1 MKYYILL
8 IYLLAFSLATEG
20 NTAVKD
26 SLSEALPSAS
36 SPLQKLEIMTN
47 LMDLSRQEE
56 QVEYAKQ
63 LYWLALEEDEDYY
76 KEAALTEILRFY
88 VNTDAKDSAKVYLAE
103 AERELKGKARDFL
116 VTYMKTIMD
125 VRVVYYTKG
134 EDRMKLIEKYKLRLE
149 TEKDMPVLDK
159 ISNYYLLGMANSNR
173 VDPKNQDAIYKE
185 VCYYMNNLIELSDNI
200 PLRYSYLFRLNTLNI
215 LSLMEATPENRVKA
229 SLRYLNMQKE
239 YADTKE
245 MKKRP
250 YTSKRHLLNAYSTLA
265 TAAETVGKDMAT
277 YYFNYF
283 IDLNRKYPEDAAF
296 SAEYDRYFT
305 SLNYYKSIRDFQK
318 AADYNDS
325 VIYYFRHGDFQ
336 FNLTENIV
344 LTLKDKI
351 DCLDSL
357 HRYKD
362 AYEAY
367 KEYSVL
373 LDSARTRSMENKVED
388 LEIKK
393 YVDELVVEKKALEI
407 DLQKS
412 RSQLYLFLALL
423 ILSICFGIFI
433 FFRLG
438 KIKSL
443 YKELQESN
451 RLVIIASEKAQESE
465 RMKNA
470 FIKNM
475 CHEVRTPL
483 NAINGFAEL
492 ITSDGISPEEKKEFS
507 KIIYTNCHNITSMMN
522 DVLVI
527 AQLDSSN
534 EVLPLE
540 PVHISLLCH
549 HEMNKLKKLQQKPDI
564 HYQVEGDKSNDLIY
578 SDPNHF
584 GIIISHLLNNAN
596 KFTNQGSITLSYQPE
611 EEGRIM
617 CICVTDT
624 GCGIPADKSE
634 WIFERFTK
642 NDDFIPV
649 RASASTS
656 AASSPNASTV
666 PSNWIPV
673 TPGEPGSFYGFRL
686 IPTNSQQVFFWQTCP
701 INHHLISSVFL
712 RCKPF
717 PDIRQFA

>member
-88 VNTDAKDSAKVYLAE
+88 VNTDAKDRAKVYLAE
-103 AERELKGKARDFL
+103 AEREQKGKARDFL

-277 YYFNYF
+277 HYFNYF

-325 VIYYFRHGDFQ
+325 VIYYFRHGAFQ
-336 FNLTENIV
+336 FDLTENIV

-367 KEYSVL
+367 KEYSVR
-373 LDSARTRSMENKVED
+373 LDSARTRSMEKKVED

-393 YVDELVVEKKALEI
+393 HVDELVVEKKALEI

-584 GIIISHLLNNAN
+584 GIIISHLLSNAN
-596 KFTNQGSITLSYQPE
+596 KFTNQGSITLSYRPE

-642 NDDFIPV
+642 NDDFIP
-649 RASASTS
+649 
-656 AASSPNASTV
+656 
-666 PSNWIPV
+666 
-673 TPGEPGSFYGFRL
+673 GSGLGLYLCRL
-686 IPTNSQQVFFWQTCP
+686 ITQRLNGSLKLDTCYTGGARFILRLP
-701 INHHLISSVFL
+701 INPY
-712 RCKPF
+712 K
-717 PDIRQFA
+717 

>member
-1 MKYYILL
+1 M
-8 IYLLAFSLATEG
+8 
-20 NTAVKD
+20 
-26 SLSEALPSAS
+26 
-36 SPLQKLEIMTN
+36 
-47 LMDLSRQEE
+47 
-56 QVEYAKQ
+56 EYAKQ

-325 VIYYFRHGDFQ
+325 VIYYFRHGNFQ
-336 FNLTENIV
+336 FDLTENIV

-393 YVDELVVEKKALEI
+393 HVDELVVEKKALEI

-423 ILSICFGIFI
+423 ILSISFGIFI

-596 KFTNQGSITLSYQPE
+596 KFTNQGSITLSYRPE

-642 NDDFIPV
+642 NDDFIP
-649 RASASTS
+649 
-656 AASSPNASTV
+656 
-666 PSNWIPV
+666 
-673 TPGEPGSFYGFRL
+673 GSGLGLYLCRL
-686 IPTNSQQVFFWQTCP
+686 ITQRLNGSLKLDTCYTGGARFILRLP
-701 INHHLISSVFL
+701 INPY
-712 RCKPF
+712 K
-717 PDIRQFA
+717 

>member
-325 VIYYFRHGDFQ
+325 VIYYFRHGNFQ
-336 FNLTENIV
+336 FDLTENIV

-373 LDSARTRSMENKVED
+373 LDSARTRSMEKKVED

-393 YVDELVVEKKALEI
+393 HVDELVVEKKALEI

-423 ILSICFGIFI
+423 ILSISFGIFI

-642 NDDFIPV
+642 NDDFIP
-649 RASASTS
+649 
-656 AASSPNASTV
+656 
-666 PSNWIPV
+666 
-673 TPGEPGSFYGFRL
+673 GSGLGLYLCRL
-686 IPTNSQQVFFWQTCP
+686 ITQRLNGSLKLDTCYTGGARFILRLP
-701 INHHLISSVFL
+701 INPY
-712 RCKPF
+712 K
-717 PDIRQFA
+717 

>member
-1 MKYYILL
+1 MKYYSLL

-642 NDDFIPV
+642 NDDFIP
-649 RASASTS
+649 
-656 AASSPNASTV
+656 
-666 PSNWIPV
+666 
-673 TPGEPGSFYGFRL
+673 GSGLGLYLCRL
-686 IPTNSQQVFFWQTCP
+686 ITQRLNGSLKLDTCYTGGARFILRLP
-701 INHHLISSVFL
+701 INPY
-712 RCKPF
+712 K
-717 PDIRQFA
+717 

>member
-103 AERELKGKARDFL
+103 AERKLKGKARDFL

-336 FNLTENIV
+336 FDLTENIV

-393 YVDELVVEKKALEI
+393 HVDELVVEKKALEI

-438 KIKSL
+438 KVKSL

-596 KFTNQGSITLSYQPE
+596 KFTNQGSITLSYRPE

-642 NDDFIPV
+642 NDDFIP
-649 RASASTS
+649 
-656 AASSPNASTV
+656 
-666 PSNWIPV
+666 
-673 TPGEPGSFYGFRL
+673 GSGLGLYLCRL
-686 IPTNSQQVFFWQTCP
+686 ITQRLNGSLKLDTCYTGGARFILRLP
-701 INHHLISSVFL
+701 INPY
-712 RCKPF
+712 K
-717 PDIRQFA
+717 

>member
-325 VIYYFRHGDFQ
+325 VIYYFRHGNFQ
-336 FNLTENIV
+336 FDLTENIV

-465 RMKNA
+465 WMKNA

-642 NDDFIPV
+642 NDDFIP
-649 RASASTS
+649 
-656 AASSPNASTV
+656 
-666 PSNWIPV
+666 
-673 TPGEPGSFYGFRL
+673 GSGLGLYLCRL
-686 IPTNSQQVFFWQTCP
+686 ITQRLNGSLKLDTCYTGGARFILRLP
-701 INHHLISSVFL
+701 INPY
-712 RCKPF
+712 K
-717 PDIRQFA
+717 

>member
-325 VIYYFRHGDFQ
+325 VIYYFRHGNFQ
-336 FNLTENIV
+336 FDLTENIV

-393 YVDELVVEKKALEI
+393 HVDELVVEKKALEI

-423 ILSICFGIFI
+423 ILSISFGIFI

-438 KIKSL
+438 KVKSL

-596 KFTNQGSITLSYQPE
+596 KFTNQGSITLSYRPE

-642 NDDFIPV
+642 NDDFIP
-649 RASASTS
+649 
-656 AASSPNASTV
+656 
-666 PSNWIPV
+666 
-673 TPGEPGSFYGFRL
+673 GSGLGLYLCRL
-686 IPTNSQQVFFWQTCP
+686 ITQRLNGSLKLDTCYTGGARFILRLP
-701 INHHLISSVFL
+701 INPY
-712 RCKPF
+712 K
-717 PDIRQFA
+717 

>member
-336 FNLTENIV
+336 FDLTENIV

-451 RLVIIASEKAQESE
+451 RLVIIAREKAQESE

-642 NDDFIPV
+642 NDDFIP
-649 RASASTS
+649 
-656 AASSPNASTV
+656 
-666 PSNWIPV
+666 
-673 TPGEPGSFYGFRL
+673 GSGLGLYLCRL
-686 IPTNSQQVFFWQTCP
+686 ITQRLNGSLKLDTCYTGGARFILRLP
-701 INHHLISSVFL
+701 INPY
-712 RCKPF
+712 K
-717 PDIRQFA
+717 

>member
-149 TEKDMPVLDK
+149 TEKGMPVLDK
-159 ISNYYLLGMANSNR
+159 IANYYLLGMANSNR

-336 FNLTENIV
+336 FDLTENIV

-642 NDDFIPV
+642 NDDFIP
-649 RASASTS
+649 
-656 AASSPNASTV
+656 
-666 PSNWIPV
+666 
-673 TPGEPGSFYGFRL
+673 GSGLGLYLCRL
-686 IPTNSQQVFFWQTCP
+686 ITQRLNGSLKLDTCYTGGARFILRLP
-701 INHHLISSVFL
+701 INPY
-712 RCKPF
+712 K
-717 PDIRQFA
+717 

>member
-336 FNLTENIV
+336 FDLTENIV

-393 YVDELVVEKKALEI
+393 HVDELVVEKKAQEI

-596 KFTNQGSITLSYQPE
+596 KFTNQGSITLSYRPE

-642 NDDFIPV
+642 NDDFIP
-649 RASASTS
+649 
-656 AASSPNASTV
+656 
-666 PSNWIPV
+666 
-673 TPGEPGSFYGFRL
+673 GSGLGLYLCRL
-686 IPTNSQQVFFWQTCP
+686 ITQRLNGSLKLDTSYTGGARFILRLP
-701 INHHLISSVFL
+701 INPY
-712 RCKPF
+712 K
-717 PDIRQFA
+717 

>member
-336 FNLTENIV
+336 FDLTENIV

-549 HEMNKLKKLQQKPDI
+549 HEMNNLKKLQQKPDI

-596 KFTNQGSITLSYQPE
+596 KFTNQGSITLSYRPE

-642 NDDFIPV
+642 NDDFIP
-649 RASASTS
+649 
-656 AASSPNASTV
+656 
-666 PSNWIPV
+666 
-673 TPGEPGSFYGFRL
+673 GSGLGLYLCRL
-686 IPTNSQQVFFWQTCP
+686 ITQRLNGSLKLDTCYTGGARFILRLP
-701 INHHLISSVFL
+701 INPY
-712 RCKPF
+712 K
-717 PDIRQFA
+717 

>member
-336 FNLTENIV
+336 FDLTENIV

-642 NDDFIPV
+642 NDDFIPGSGLGLYLC
-649 RASASTS
+649 RT
-656 AASSPNASTV
+656 AADAPEVDGNVCVSSEEPLY
-666 PSNWIPV
+666 
-673 TPGEPGSFYGFRL
+673 PGEFYDVLVEDSDLYDLYG
-686 IPTNSQQVFFWQTCP
+686 TV
-701 INHHLISSVFL
+701 V
-712 RCKPF
+712 K
-717 PDIRQFA
+717 

>member
-325 VIYYFRHGDFQ
+325 VIYYFRHGNFQ
-336 FNLTENIV
+336 FDLTENIV

-423 ILSICFGIFI
+423 ILSISFGIFI

-642 NDDFIPV
+642 NDDFIP
-649 RASASTS
+649 
-656 AASSPNASTV
+656 
-666 PSNWIPV
+666 
-673 TPGEPGSFYGFRL
+673 GSGLGLYLCRL
-686 IPTNSQQVFFWQTCP
+686 ITQRLNGSLKLDTCYTGGARFFLRLP
-701 INHHLISSVFL
+701 INPY
-712 RCKPF
+712 K
-717 PDIRQFA
+717 

>member
-325 VIYYFRHGDFQ
+325 VIYYFRHGNFQ
-336 FNLTENIV
+336 FDLTENIV

-393 YVDELVVEKKALEI
+393 HVDELVVEKKALEI

-423 ILSICFGIFI
+423 ILSISFGIFI

-540 PVHISLLCH
+540 PVHISMLCH

-596 KFTNQGSITLSYQPE
+596 KFTNQGSITLSYRPE

-642 NDDFIPV
+642 NDDFIP
-649 RASASTS
+649 
-656 AASSPNASTV
+656 
-666 PSNWIPV
+666 
-673 TPGEPGSFYGFRL
+673 GSGLGLYLCRL
-686 IPTNSQQVFFWQTCP
+686 ITQRLNGSLKLDTCYTGGARFILRLP
-701 INHHLISSVFL
+701 INPY
-712 RCKPF
+712 K
-717 PDIRQFA
+717 

>member
-200 PLRYSYLFRLNTLNI
+200 PLRYSYLCRLNTLNI

-277 YYFNYF
+277 HYFNYF

-336 FNLTENIV
+336 FDLTENIV

-393 YVDELVVEKKALEI
+393 HVDELVVEKKALEI

-492 ITSDGISPEEKKEFS
+492 STSDGISPEEKKEFS

-540 PVHISLLCH
+540 PVHIGLLCH

-642 NDDFIPV
+642 NDDFIP
-649 RASASTS
+649 
-656 AASSPNASTV
+656 
-666 PSNWIPV
+666 
-673 TPGEPGSFYGFRL
+673 GSGLGLYLCRL
-686 IPTNSQQVFFWQTCP
+686 ITQRLNGSLKLDTCYTGGARFILRLP
-701 INHHLISSVFL
+701 INPY
-712 RCKPF
+712 K
-717 PDIRQFA
+717 

>member
-336 FNLTENIV
+336 FDLTENIV

-596 KFTNQGSITLSYQPE
+596 KFTNQGSITLSYRPE

-642 NDDFIPV
+642 NDDFIPGSGLGLYLC
-649 RASASTS
+649 RIITQRLNGSLKLDTS
-656 AASSPNASTV
+656 YTGGARF
-666 PSNWIPV
+666 IL
-673 TPGEPGSFYGFRL
+673 RL
-686 IPTNSQQVFFWQTCP
+686 P
-701 INHHLISSVFL
+701 INPY
-712 RCKPF
+712 K
-717 PDIRQFA
+717 

>member
-36 SPLQKLEIMTN
+36 SPLLKLEIMTN

-325 VIYYFRHGDFQ
+325 VIYYFRHGNFQ
-336 FNLTENIV
+336 FDLTENIV
-344 LTLKDKI
+344 LTLKNKI

-393 YVDELVVEKKALEI
+393 HVDELVVEKKALEI

-423 ILSICFGIFI
+423 ILSISFGIFI

-596 KFTNQGSITLSYQPE
+596 KFTNQGSITLSYRPE

-642 NDDFIPV
+642 NDDFIP
-649 RASASTS
+649 
-656 AASSPNASTV
+656 
-666 PSNWIPV
+666 
-673 TPGEPGSFYGFRL
+673 GSGLGLGLYLCRL
-686 IPTNSQQVFFWQTCP
+686 ITQRLNGSLKLDTCYTGGARFILRLP
-701 INHHLISSVFL
+701 INPY
-712 RCKPF
+712 K
-717 PDIRQFA
+717 

>member
-277 YYFNYF
+277 HYFNYF

-325 VIYYFRHGDFQ
+325 VIYYFRHGNFQ
-336 FNLTENIV
+336 FDLTENIV

-373 LDSARTRSMENKVED
+373 LDSARTRSMEKKVED

-393 YVDELVVEKKALEI
+393 HVDELVVEKKALEI

-642 NDDFIPV
+642 NDDFIP
-649 RASASTS
+649 
-656 AASSPNASTV
+656 
-666 PSNWIPV
+666 
-673 TPGEPGSFYGFRL
+673 GSGLGLYLCRL
-686 IPTNSQQVFFWQTCP
+686 ITQRLNGSLKLDTCYTGGARFILRLP
-701 INHHLISSVFL
+701 INPY
-712 RCKPF
+712 K
-717 PDIRQFA
+717 

>member
-173 VDPKNQDAIYKE
+173 VDPKNQNAIYKE

-325 VIYYFRHGDFQ
+325 VIYYFRHGNFQ
-336 FNLTENIV
+336 FDLTENIV

-393 YVDELVVEKKALEI
+393 HVDELVVEKKALEI

-423 ILSICFGIFI
+423 ILSISFGIFI

-596 KFTNQGSITLSYQPE
+596 KFTNQGSITLSYRPE

-642 NDDFIPV
+642 NDDFIP
-649 RASASTS
+649 
-656 AASSPNASTV
+656 
-666 PSNWIPV
+666 
-673 TPGEPGSFYGFRL
+673 GSGLGLYLCRL
-686 IPTNSQQVFFWQTCP
+686 ITQRLNGSLKLDTCYTGGARFILRLP
-701 INHHLISSVFL
+701 INPY
-712 RCKPF
+712 K
-717 PDIRQFA
+717 

>member
-1 MKYYILL
+1 MKHYILL
-8 IYLLAFSLATEG
+8 IYFLAFSLSTEA

-26 SLSEALPSAS
+26 SLSGALSSAS

-47 LMDLSRQEE
+47 LMDISRQEE

-63 LYWLALEEDEDYY
+63 LYKLALEEDEDYY

-149 TEKDMPVLDK
+149 TEKGMPVLDK
-159 ISNYYLLGMANSNR
+159 IANYYLLGMANSNR
-173 VDPKNQDAIYKE
+173 VDPKNQNAIYKE
-185 VCYYMNNLIELSDNI
+185 ICYYMNNLIKLSDNI

-215 LSLMEATPENRVKA
+215 LSLMEATPEDRVKA
-229 SLRYLNMQKE
+229 SLLYLNMQKE

-265 TAAETVGKDMAT
+265 TATETVGKDMAT

-296 SAEYDRYFT
+296 SAEYDRFFT

-336 FNLTENIV
+336 FDLTENIV

-367 KEYSVL
+367 KEYTVL

-393 YVDELVVEKKALEI
+393 HVDELVVEKKALEV

-412 RSQLYLFLALL
+412 QSRLYLFLTLL

-451 RLVIIASEKAQESE
+451 RLVVIASEKAQESE

-492 ITSDGISPEEKKEFS
+492 ITGDGVSPEEKKEFS

-534 EVLPLE
+534 EILTLE
-540 PVHISLLCH
+540 PVHIDLLCH
-549 HEMNKLKKLQQKPDI
+549 HEMNQLKKLQQKPDI
-564 HYQVEGDKSNDLIY
+564 HYQIEGDKSNDLIY

-584 GIIISHLLNNAN
+584 GIIITHLLNNAN
-596 KFTNQGSITLSYQPE
+596 KFTDQGSITLSYQPE
-611 EEGRIM
+611 EEGKIM
-617 CICVTDT
+617 CISVTDT

-642 NDDFIPV
+642 NDDFIP
-649 RASASTS
+649 
-656 AASSPNASTV
+656 
-666 PSNWIPV
+666 
-673 TPGEPGSFYGFRL
+673 GSGLGLYLCRL
-686 IPTNSQQVFFWQTCP
+686 ITQRLNGSLKLDTSYTGGARFVLRLP
-701 INHHLISSVFL
+701 INPY
-712 RCKPF
+712 K
-717 PDIRQFA
+717 

>member
-336 FNLTENIV
+336 FDLTENIV

-596 KFTNQGSITLSYQPE
+596 KFTNQGSITLSYRPE

-642 NDDFIPV
+642 NDDFIP
-649 RASASTS
+649 
-656 AASSPNASTV
+656 
-666 PSNWIPV
+666 
-673 TPGEPGSFYGFRL
+673 GSGLGLYLCRL
-686 IPTNSQQVFFWQTCP
+686 ITQRLNGSLKLDTSYTGGTRFILRLP
-701 INHHLISSVFL
+701 INPY
-712 RCKPF
+712 K
-717 PDIRQFA
+717 

>member
-1 MKYYILL
+1 M
-8 IYLLAFSLATEG
+8 
-20 NTAVKD
+20 
-26 SLSEALPSAS
+26 
-36 SPLQKLEIMTN
+36 
-47 LMDLSRQEE
+47 
-56 QVEYAKQ
+56 
-63 LYWLALEEDEDYY
+63 
-76 KEAALTEILRFY
+76 
-88 VNTDAKDSAKVYLAE
+88 NTDAKDSAKVYLAE

-336 FNLTENIV
+336 FDLTENIV

-596 KFTNQGSITLSYQPE
+596 KFTNQGSITLSYRPE

-642 NDDFIPV
+642 NDDFIP
-649 RASASTS
+649 
-656 AASSPNASTV
+656 
-666 PSNWIPV
+666 
-673 TPGEPGSFYGFRL
+673 GSGLGLYLCRL
-686 IPTNSQQVFFWQTCP
+686 ITQRLNGSLKLDTSYTGGARFILRLP
-701 INHHLISSVFL
+701 INPY
-712 RCKPF
+712 K
-717 PDIRQFA
+717 

>member
-8 IYLLAFSLATEG
+8 IDLLAFSLATEG

-336 FNLTENIV
+336 FDLTENIV

-596 KFTNQGSITLSYQPE
+596 KFTNQGSITLSYRPE

-642 NDDFIPV
+642 NDDFIP
-649 RASASTS
+649 
-656 AASSPNASTV
+656 
-666 PSNWIPV
+666 
-673 TPGEPGSFYGFRL
+673 GSGLGLYLCRL
-686 IPTNSQQVFFWQTCP
+686 ITQRLNGSLKLDTCYTGGARFILRLP
-701 INHHLISSVFL
+701 INPY
-712 RCKPF
+712 K
-717 PDIRQFA
+717 

>member
-393 YVDELVVEKKALEI
+393 HVDELVVEKKALEI

-423 ILSICFGIFI
+423 ILSISFGIFI

-596 KFTNQGSITLSYQPE
+596 KFTNQGSITLSYRPE

-642 NDDFIPV
+642 NDDFIP
-649 RASASTS
+649 
-656 AASSPNASTV
+656 
-666 PSNWIPV
+666 
-673 TPGEPGSFYGFRL
+673 GSGLGLYLCRL
-686 IPTNSQQVFFWQTCP
+686 ITQRLNGSLKLDTCYTGGARFILRLP
-701 INHHLISSVFL
+701 INPY
-712 RCKPF
+712 K
-717 PDIRQFA
+717 

>member
-277 YYFNYF
+277 HYFNYF

-336 FNLTENIV
+336 FDLTENIV

-642 NDDFIPV
+642 NDDFIP
-649 RASASTS
+649 
-656 AASSPNASTV
+656 
-666 PSNWIPV
+666 
-673 TPGEPGSFYGFRL
+673 GSGLGLYLCRL
-686 IPTNSQQVFFWQTCP
+686 ITQRLNGSLKLDTCYTGGARFILRLP
-701 INHHLISSVFL
+701 INPY
-712 RCKPF
+712 K
-717 PDIRQFA
+717 

>member
-283 IDLNRKYPEDAAF
+283 LDLNRKYPEDAAF

-325 VIYYFRHGDFQ
+325 VIYYFRHGNFQ
-336 FNLTENIV
+336 FDLTENIV

-393 YVDELVVEKKALEI
+393 HVDELVVEKKALEI

-423 ILSICFGIFI
+423 ILSISFGIFI

-596 KFTNQGSITLSYQPE
+596 KFTNQGSITLSYRPE

-642 NDDFIPV
+642 NDDFIP
-649 RASASTS
+649 
-656 AASSPNASTV
+656 
-666 PSNWIPV
+666 
-673 TPGEPGSFYGFRL
+673 GSGLGLGLGLYLCRL
-686 IPTNSQQVFFWQTCP
+686 ITQRLNGSLKLDTCYTGGARFILRLP
-701 INHHLISSVFL
+701 INPY
-712 RCKPF
+712 K
-717 PDIRQFA
+717 

>member
-63 LYWLALEEDEDYY
+63 LYWLPLEEDEDYY

-325 VIYYFRHGDFQ
+325 VIYYFRHGNFQ
-336 FNLTENIV
+336 FDLTENIV

-393 YVDELVVEKKALEI
+393 HVDELVVEKKALEI

-423 ILSICFGIFI
+423 ILSISFGIFI

-642 NDDFIPV
+642 NDDFIP
-649 RASASTS
+649 
-656 AASSPNASTV
+656 
-666 PSNWIPV
+666 
-673 TPGEPGSFYGFRL
+673 GSGLGLYLCRL
-686 IPTNSQQVFFWQTCP
+686 ITQRLNGSLKLDTCYTGGARFILRLP
-701 INHHLISSVFL
+701 INPY
-712 RCKPF
+712 K
-717 PDIRQFA
+717 

>member
-325 VIYYFRHGDFQ
+325 VIYYFRHGNFQ
-336 FNLTENIV
+336 FDLTENIV

-393 YVDELVVEKKALEI
+393 HVDELVVEKKALEI

-423 ILSICFGIFI
+423 ILSISFGIFI

-596 KFTNQGSITLSYQPE
+596 KFTNQGSITLSYRPE
-611 EEGRIM
+611 EKGRIM

-642 NDDFIPV
+642 NDDFIP
-649 RASASTS
+649 
-656 AASSPNASTV
+656 
-666 PSNWIPV
+666 
-673 TPGEPGSFYGFRL
+673 GSGLGLGLYLCRL
-686 IPTNSQQVFFWQTCP
+686 ITQRLNGSLKLDTCYTGGARFILRLP
-701 INHHLISSVFL
+701 INPY
-712 RCKPF
+712 K
-717 PDIRQFA
+717 

>member
-63 LYWLALEEDEDYY
+63 LYWPALEEDEDYY

-393 YVDELVVEKKALEI
+393 HVDELVVEKKALEI

-642 NDDFIPV
+642 NDDFIP
-649 RASASTS
+649 
-656 AASSPNASTV
+656 
-666 PSNWIPV
+666 
-673 TPGEPGSFYGFRL
+673 GSGLGLYLCRL
-686 IPTNSQQVFFWQTCP
+686 ITQRLNGSLKLDTCYTGGARFILRLP
-701 INHHLISSVFL
+701 INPY
-712 RCKPF
+712 K
-717 PDIRQFA
+717 

>member
-277 YYFNYF
+277 HYFNYF

-642 NDDFIPV
+642 NDDFIP
-649 RASASTS
+649 
-656 AASSPNASTV
+656 
-666 PSNWIPV
+666 
-673 TPGEPGSFYGFRL
+673 GSGLGLYLCRL
-686 IPTNSQQVFFWQTCP
+686 ITQRLNGSLKLDTCYTGGARFILRLP
-701 INHHLISSVFL
+701 INPY
-712 RCKPF
+712 K
-717 PDIRQFA
+717 

>member
-325 VIYYFRHGDFQ
+325 VIYYFSHGDFQ
-336 FNLTENIV
+336 FDLTENIV

-642 NDDFIPV
+642 NDDFIP
-649 RASASTS
+649 
-656 AASSPNASTV
+656 
-666 PSNWIPV
+666 
-673 TPGEPGSFYGFRL
+673 GSGLGLYLCRL
-686 IPTNSQQVFFWQTCP
+686 ITQRLNGSLKLDTCYTGGARFILRLP
-701 INHHLISSVFL
+701 INPY
-712 RCKPF
+712 K
-717 PDIRQFA
+717 

>member
-336 FNLTENIV
+336 FDLTENIV

-393 YVDELVVEKKALEI
+393 YVDELVVEKKAQEI

-596 KFTNQGSITLSYQPE
+596 KFTNQGSITLSYRPE

-642 NDDFIPV
+642 NDDFIP
-649 RASASTS
+649 
-656 AASSPNASTV
+656 
-666 PSNWIPV
+666 
-673 TPGEPGSFYGFRL
+673 GSGLGLYLCRL
-686 IPTNSQQVFFWQTCP
+686 ITQRLNGSLKLDTCYTGGARFILRLP
-701 INHHLISSVFL
+701 INPY
-712 RCKPF
+712 K
-717 PDIRQFA
+717 

>member
-325 VIYYFRHGDFQ
+325 VIYYFRHGNFQ
-336 FNLTENIV
+336 FDLTENIV

-393 YVDELVVEKKALEI
+393 HVDELVVEKKALEI

-423 ILSICFGIFI
+423 ILSISFGIFI

-534 EVLPLE
+534 EVLPQE

-596 KFTNQGSITLSYQPE
+596 KFTNQGSITLSYRPE

-642 NDDFIPV
+642 NDDFIP
-649 RASASTS
+649 
-656 AASSPNASTV
+656 
-666 PSNWIPV
+666 
-673 TPGEPGSFYGFRL
+673 GSGLGLYLCRL
-686 IPTNSQQVFFWQTCP
+686 ITQRLNGSLKLDTCYTGGARFILRLP
-701 INHHLISSVFL
+701 INPY
-712 RCKPF
+712 K
-717 PDIRQFA
+717 